1 MQAKL
6 FPRQDRCLDAQS
18 PFVRS
23 AQFLLVWALLWGSV
37 SLLQAQVDTG
47 SLAGTVTDAAGA
59 VLADADLLL
68 REESTGVTIRLH
80 SGKDGSFNFNPLK
93 LGTYT
98 LTISHDGFKQSIADH
113 LDVTIQSRL
122 EVHPHL
128 EVGSSAEI
136 VQVSSS
142 SPLLETRSSSVQQLV
157 EERTINALPLNGR
170 NATFLAQ
177 LSPGVTFAQNDARNL
192 QASGSFTANGA
203 RRTQND
209 YLLDGMDDNAAIA
222 DLVNQGQY
230 VVLPPPDALREF
242 TVQTSTYSAEFGH
255 SAGAVLN
262 VSTKSGGNK
271 LHGNAWEYLRN
282 DALDAKDRFVLPTQR
297 KPAFRQSQF
306 GGTVGGPIVVPKL
319 YDGRDR
325 TFFFADYQGT
335 RVAQGKTY
343 TSTVPTLTERNSGYT
358 NLQDLIALQSGTV
371 TDGLGRV
378 FPTGTVFDPS
388 TTRALSAGGTDPV
401 TGLRSTAGAYVRDPF
416 YLGALGGVTNFN
428 TTANRALLNQL
439 PSTRLSS
446 SAVQLLNLYPI
457 PTGATLQNNY
467 VSSPVNRTTTDSFD
481 VRFDETLSQR
491 DSAFVRYSFVNT
503 TQVVPSPFPG
513 VADGSAS
520 RPGNGRTESQNIAFS
535 ETHIITPRLVNEA
548 RIGYSKVRDTRLQL
562 NANTFGIP
570 AQYGIPGI
578 PQIAGNGGLPQFNF
592 GQLSSLGTPGTL
604 PSDKSS
610 KVTQFT
616 ENLTID
622 RDRHQ
627 MRAGLEYQHVAFP
640 TLTPTTSRGS
650 FTNGGTF
657 TSVVAATD
665 ASTDRAQF
673 VLAPLPVS
681 GASLQGLG
689 GSNSVSASSFSPI
702 FNLVRQYAGA
712 YVQDS
717 WKTSTNLTLN
727 YGLRWEF
734 LGDPSESGG
743 RFANFVPAQTG
754 DTKDNTSRFYIPQS
768 QVANVPQAF
777 QSLLAQ
783 DGIVFT
789 PMAKNVL
796 GFAQKDN
803 FAPRVGF
810 SYQAQPKLVIRG
822 GYGMFFQGYENHGL
836 SISPWVNYPFQITT
850 GYTAGSSVAPV
861 TADNSVGPISNGLL
875 NVPLTAANAP
885 LGAISLFGEPRNP
898 KTTYSQAFNLQV
910 QYEIAPNTL
919 AFIGY
924 VGSNGKHIMSSI
936 SSNAVS
942 SILAPTASTKTNSF
956 FKDFALGGNYVS
968 RGASINYNSLQTGV
982 EHRFSHGFS
991 LIANLT
997 YSKCLG
1003 TARDLLDNGIGAY
1016 RAPYVAGYGIG
1027 ADYAPCDIDVRR
1039 IVHTSGSYEL
1049 PFGKGHAIGT
1059 TGLASAL
1066 AGGWQVN
1073 WIFTA
1078 QDGQPFSVACTTT
1091 TAAGLGCFALKV
1103 PGQSL
1108 YGSGNRVTNFLN
1120 PAAFANPVVGSLG
1133 GPPAQVSGPPFRR
1146 LDFSLFRRFNVGEAR
1161 YLEFRAESFN
1171 LTNTPN
1177 LAQPGSLNFTSPNSF
1192 SSISA
1197 TRDNPN
1203 DPRELQASLKLFF

>member
-1 MQAKL
+1 LIRTA
-6 FPRQDRCLDAQS
+6 
-18 PFVRS
+18 
-23 AQFLLVWALLWGSV
+23 ALLLGSTV
-37 SLLQAQVDTG
+37 ALHAQVDTG
-47 SLAGTVTDAAGA
+47 SLAGTVTDASGA
-59 VLADADLLL
+59 ALPDADLVL
-68 REESTGVTIRLH
+68 REEATGVTAKLR
-80 SGKDGSFNFNPLK
+80 SGKDGSFNFSPLK
-93 LGTYT
+93 LGVYT
-98 LTISHDGFKQSIADH
+98 LTASHEGFKQSVTGPLA
-113 LDVTIQSRL
+113 VTIQSRL
-122 EVHPHL
+122 EVSPHL
-128 EVGSSAEI
+128 EVGSAGDV
-136 VQVSSS
+136 VQVSAGG
-142 SPLLETRSSSVQQLV
+142 PLLETRSSSVQQLV
-157 EERTINALPLNGR
+157 EERTINSLPLNGR

-177 LSPGVTFAQNDARNL
+177 LSPGVTFAQNDGRNL

-230 VVLPPPDALREF
+230 VVMPPPDALREF

-262 VSTKSGGNK
+262 VSTKSGDNK
-271 LHGNAWEYLRN
+271 LHGDVWEYLRN

-297 KPAFRQSQF
+297 KPAFRQNQF
-306 GGTVGGPIVVPKL
+306 GGTLGGPIVIPKL
-319 YDGRDR
+319 YDGRNR

-335 RVAQGKTY
+335 RVAQGRTY
-343 TSTVPTLTERNSGYT
+343 TSTVPTLAERSSGYT
-358 NLQDLIALQSGTV
+358 DLQDLIALQSGTV
-371 TDGLGRV
+371 TDGLGRS

-388 TTRALSAGGTDPV
+388 TTRALPADGVDPI
-401 TGLRSTAGAYVRDPF
+401 TGLRGTAGAYVRDPF
-416 YLGALGGVTNFN
+416 YSGAIAGNTNFN
-428 TTANRALLNQL
+428 TTANRALLNRI
-439 PSTRLSS
+439 PAARLSPN
-446 SAVQLLNLYPI
+446 AIQLLNLYPT
-457 PTGATLQNNY
+457 PTSATLQNNY
-467 VSSPVNRTTTDSFD
+467 VSSPAVRTTTDSFD

-520 RPGNGRTESQNIAFS
+520 RPGNGRTQSQNLALS

-548 RIGYSKVRDTRLQL
+548 RIGYSRVRDTRLQL
-562 NANTFGIP
+562 NANTLGVP

-592 GQLSSLGTPGTL
+592 GQLTTLGTPGTL

-610 KVTQFT
+610 KVLQFT

-627 MRAGLEYQHVAFP
+627 TRAGVEYQHVAFP

-650 FTNGGTF
+650 FTNSGTY
-657 TSVVAATD
+657 TSVVATTD

-673 VLAPLPVS
+673 LLAPLPVS
-681 GASLQGLG
+681 GSSLQSLG
-689 GSNSVSASSFSPI
+689 GSNAVSASSFSPI
-702 FNLVRQYAGA
+702 FKLVRQYVGA
-712 YVQDS
+712 YAQDS
-717 WKTSTNLTLN
+717 WKASTNLTLN
-727 YGLRWEF
+727 YGVRWEF
-734 LGDPSESGG
+734 LGIPAESGG

-754 DTKDNTSRFYIPQS
+754 DSKDKTSRFYIPQS
-768 QVANVPQAF
+768 QVGNVPVAF
-777 QSLLAQ
+777 QTLLAH

-789 PMAKNVL
+789 PMADNIL
-796 GFAQKDN
+796 GYAQKGN
-803 FAPRVGF
+803 FAPRLGF
-810 SYQAQPKLVIRG
+810 AYQAQPKLVIRG
-822 GYGMFFQGYENHGL
+822 GYGLFYQGYENHGL
-836 SISPWVNYPFQITT
+836 SISPWVNYPFQITSSYT
-850 GYTAGSSVAPV
+850 GGSSVAPV
-861 TADNSVGPISNGLL
+861 TADNSVGPIANGLL
-875 NVPLTAANAP
+875 NVPLSAATAS

-898 KTTYSQAFNLQV
+898 KTTYSQAFNVQV
-910 QYEIAPNTL
+910 QYEIAPDTL

-936 SSNAVS
+936 GSNTVS
-942 SILAPTASTKTNSF
+942 SILAPTANVKTNSF
-956 FKDFALGGNYVS
+956 FKDFAVGGNYVS
-968 RGASINYNSLQTGV
+968 RGAAINYNSLQTGV

-991 LIANLT
+991 MLANFT

-1003 TARDLLDNGIGAY
+1003 TARDLLDNGIGGY
-1016 RAPYVAGYGIG
+1016 RAPYVAGYGLN
-1027 ADYAPCDIDVRR
+1027 ADYAPCDVDVRR
-1039 IVHTSGSYEL
+1039 ILHTSGSYEL
-1049 PFGKGHAIGT
+1049 PFGKGHAFATKGI
-1059 TGLASAL
+1059 ASAV
-1066 AGGWQVN
+1066 AGGWQAN

-1091 TAAGLGCFALKV
+1091 AAAGLGCFALKV
-1103 PGQSL
+1103 PGQPL
-1108 YGSGNRVTNFLN
+1108 YGSGNRVANFLN
-1120 PAAFANPVVGSLG
+1120 PRAFANPAPGSLG

-1146 LDFSLFRRFNVGEAR
+1146 LDFSLFRRFNLGEAR
-1161 YLEFRAESFN
+1161 YFEFRAESFN

>member
-1 MQAKL
+1 MQNHPFDTEGRRKL
-6 FPRQDRCLDAQS
+6 A
-18 PFVRS
+18 RS
-23 AQFLLVWALLWGSV
+23 SSLRSNHLVLASALLLGSATG
-37 SLLQAQVDTG
+37 LQAQVDTG
-47 SLAGTVTDAAGA
+47 SLAGRITDATGA
-59 VLADADLLL
+59 ALPDADLVL
-68 REESTGVTIRLH
+68 REEATGVTARLR
-80 SGKDGSFNFNPLK
+80 SGNDGSFNFSPLK
-93 LGTYT
+93 LGTYS
-98 LTISHDGFKQSIADH
+98 LTVTRDGFKQSVTSH
-113 LDVTIQSRL
+113 LNVTIQSRL
-122 EVHPHL
+122 EVNPHL
-128 EVGSSAEI
+128 EIGAAGEVI
-136 VQVSSS
+136 QVSAG
-142 SPLLETRSSSVQQLV
+142 SPLLDTRSSSVQQLV

-177 LSPGVTFAQNDARNL
+177 LSPGVTFAQNDSRNL

-230 VVLPPPDALREF
+230 VVMPPPDALREF

-262 VSTKSGGNK
+262 VSTKSGDNR
-271 LHGNAWEYLRN
+271 LHGNIWEYLRN

-297 KPAFRQSQF
+297 KPAFRQNQF
-306 GGTVGGPIVVPKL
+306 GGTLGGPVVIPKL
-319 YDGRDR
+319 YDGRNR

-343 TSTVPTLTERNSGYT
+343 TSTVPTLAERNSGFT
-358 NLQDLIALQSGTV
+358 NLQDLIALQSGTL
-371 TDGLGRV
+371 TDGLGRT

-388 TTRALSAGGTDPV
+388 TTRAIPNGGIDPI
-401 TGLRSTAGAYVRDPF
+401 TGLRGTAGAYVRDPF
-416 YLGALGGVTNFN
+416 YSGSLGGVTNFN
-428 TTANRALLNQL
+428 TTANRALLNQI
-439 PSTRLSS
+439 PAARLASN
-446 SAVQLLNLYPI
+446 AVQLMNLYPA
-457 PTGATLQNNY
+457 PTGSTLQNNY
-467 VSSPVNRTTTDSFD
+467 VSSPVNRTTTNSFD

-491 DSAFVRYSFVNT
+491 DSAFVRYSFVDT

-520 RPGNGRTESQNIAFS
+520 RPGNGRTQSQNIAFS
-535 ETHIITPRLVNEA
+535 ETHVITPRLVNEA

-562 NANTFGIP
+562 NANTLGVP

-578 PQIAGNGGLPQFNF
+578 PQVAGNGGLPQFTF
-592 GQLSSLGTPGTL
+592 GQLSALGTPGTL

-610 KVTQFT
+610 KVLQFT

-627 MRAGLEYQHVAFP
+627 IRAGVEYQHVAFP

-650 FTNGGTF
+650 FTNSGLY
-657 TSVVAATD
+657 TSIVANTD

-673 VLAPLPVS
+673 LLAPLPVS
-681 GASLQGLG
+681 GSSLQSLG
-689 GSNSVSASSFSPI
+689 GSNAVTASSFSPI
-702 FNLVRQYAGA
+702 FNLKRQYVGA
-712 YVQDS
+712 YAQDS
-717 WKTSTNLTLN
+717 WKASKSLTLN
-727 YGLRWEF
+727 YGVRWEF
-734 LGDPSESGG
+734 LGIPAESSG

-754 DTKDNTSRFYIPQS
+754 DTRDNTSRFYVPQS
-768 QVANVPQAF
+768 QVANVPAAF

-789 PMAKNVL
+789 PMADNVL
-796 GFAQKDN
+796 GYAQKGN

-810 SYQAQPKLVIRG
+810 SYQPKDKLVIRG
-822 GYGMFFQGYENHGL
+822 GYGLFYQGYENHGL

-850 GYTAGSSVAPV
+850 NYTAGSSVAPV
-861 TADNSVGPISNGLL
+861 TANNSVGPISNGLL
-875 NVPLTAANAP
+875 NVPLTAANAS
-885 LGAISLFGEPRNP
+885 LGSISLFGEPRNP

-924 VGSNGKHIMSSI
+924 VGSNGKHIMSSMA
-936 SSNAVS
+936 SNAVG
-942 SILAPTASTKTNSF
+942 SILAPTANTRNNSF
-956 FKDFALGGNYVS
+956 FKSFAFGGNYVS
-968 RGASINYNSLQTGV
+968 RGASINYNSLQAGV

-991 LIANLT
+991 LLANFT

-1003 TARDLLDNGIGAY
+1003 TARDLLDNGVGGY

-1039 IVHTSGSYEL
+1039 ILHTSGSYEL
-1049 PFGKGHAIGT
+1049 PFGKGHAYATSGI
-1059 TGLASAL
+1059 ASAL
-1066 AGGWQVN
+1066 AGGWQIN
-1073 WIFTA
+1073 WIFSA

-1103 PGQSL
+1103 PGQPL

-1120 PAAFANPVVGSLG
+1120 PAAFANPAAGSLG

-1146 LDFSLFRRFNVGEAR
+1146 LDFSLFRRFNLGEAR
-1161 YLEFRAESFN
+1161 YFEFRAESFN

-1177 LAQPGSLNFTSPNSF
+1177 FAQPGSLNFTSPNSF